1 MVSKNKS
8 FRIILAVQYVQDYV
22 RQGLRLDT
30 RLHQFQT
37 EIECVL
43 RQTRVGEGRHAVQG
57 DVEGRRCVQ
66 AKKSAVMVGSYS
78 SSGTRL
84 GSGSVSCDI
93 IYRGVVSEWTDS
105 LKHDMQMSIHDNKDK
120 SASHGYFVPE
130 TFPRGQRRII
140 QDLHAHML

>member
-1 MVSKNKS
+1 
-8 FRIILAVQYVQDYV
+8 
-22 RQGLRLDT
+22 
-30 RLHQFQT
+30 
-37 EIECVL
+37 
-43 RQTRVGEGRHAVQG
+43 
-57 DVEGRRCVQ
+57 
-66 AKKSAVMVGSYS
+66 MVGSYF